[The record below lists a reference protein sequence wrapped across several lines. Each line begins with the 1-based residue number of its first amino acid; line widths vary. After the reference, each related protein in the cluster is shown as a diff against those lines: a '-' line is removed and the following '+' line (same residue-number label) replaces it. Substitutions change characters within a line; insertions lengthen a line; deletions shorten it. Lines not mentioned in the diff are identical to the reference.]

1 MAEIETLFV
10 TKVYRAELDA
20 PSPVV
25 VTRACKAVA
34 AADKAGRS
42 WSKANKY
49 KGYTSYSSLTDLPER
64 SPEFADLKRVIDS
77 HVAAFCDVAAFK

>member
-34 AADKAGRS
+34 AADKA
-42 WSKANKY
+42 
-49 KGYTSYSSLTDLPER
+49 
-64 SPEFADLKRVIDS
+64 
-77 HVAAFCDVAAFK
+77 